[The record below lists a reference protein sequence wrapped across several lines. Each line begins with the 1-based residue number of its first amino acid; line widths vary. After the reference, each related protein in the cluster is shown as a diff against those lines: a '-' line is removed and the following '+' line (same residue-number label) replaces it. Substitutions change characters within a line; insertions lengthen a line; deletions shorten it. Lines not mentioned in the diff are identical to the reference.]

1 MADQKLEEK
10 LQLMVPTR
18 LGGHYQTLLHS
29 DYAIS
34 CCVGTTG
41 GFERAPSSEA
51 RASLASSPA
60 RVLLQATQEMQQHR
74 HVPLTG
80 SRHRRISKQQ
90 LLVIRRPPARNN
102 S

>member
-1 MADQKLEEK
+1 
-10 LQLMVPTR
+10 MVPTR

-51 RASLASSPA
+51 RASFASSPA
-60 RVLLQATQEMQQHR
+60 RVLLQVMQEAKQHT

-80 SRHRRISKQQ
+80 LWHRISWKQQ
-90 LLVIRRPPARNN
+90 LLRR
-102 S
+102 STW